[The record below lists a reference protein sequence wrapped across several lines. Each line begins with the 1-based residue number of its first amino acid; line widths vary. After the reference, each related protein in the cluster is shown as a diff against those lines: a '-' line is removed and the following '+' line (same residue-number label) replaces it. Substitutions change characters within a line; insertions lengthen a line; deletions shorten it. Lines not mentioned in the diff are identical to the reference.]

1 MYVQVVEVC
10 VIPVNITVTLS
21 GIGAV
26 ETILWASWADHHATC
41 LISNKQVKMVL
52 NVRKLESNLDFT
64 VFSIYCT
71 VPSLLLVNIR

>member
-1 MYVQVVEVC
+1 MYAQVVEVC

-21 GIGAV
+21 GIGVV

-52 NVRKLESNLDFT
+52 NVRKLESSLGFT